1 VRWPL
6 RSWGADAGIALA
18 VAALELALLLDD
30 GSASAAAVTATLL
43 AGAALAVRRRAPLP
57 VLGVALAA
65 AVTVVA
71 VGETPAGA
79 SLLVA
84 LGTVAA
90 ACERRASLAAL
101 AVTAVTVTAL
111 AALTADRGGR
121 PEAAVVGAL
130 AAAPLAAGSWAIGA
144 YARAQRGYREGLEA
158 RTRLLEREREQ
169 LAQIAVHE
177 ERAAI
182 ARELHDIVAHS
193 VGMMLLGVRG
203 AREVL
208 HDAPDAADEALA
220 QVERGG
226 ERSVAELQRILT
238 LLRDPGASAARH
250 PQPSVDALPRL
261 LDEHRATGLAVALER
276 EGTPVPLPDGLG
288 VSAYRIVQEAL
299 TNARRHAAAARV
311 TVRLSYRPH
320 ELEVSVAD
328 DGAPTATAGAGHG
341 LAGMRE
347 RVALLGGRL
356 EAGPAPGGGFRVV
369 ATLPTDGEPS

>member
-1 VRWPL
+1 
-6 RSWGADAGIALA
+6 
-18 VAALELALLLDD
+18 
-30 GSASAAAVTATLL
+30 VTATLA
-43 AGAALAVRRRAPLP
+43 AGAALVVRRRAPLL

-65 AVTVVA
+65 AVAVVA

-79 SLLVA
+79 SVLVA

-90 ACERRASLAAL
+90 ACERRVSLTAL

-111 AALTADRGGR
+111 SALTADREGR
-121 PEAAVVGAL
+121 PEGAVVGAL
-130 AAAPLAAGSWAIGA
+130 AAGPLAAGSWAIGA
-144 YARAQRGYREGLEA
+144 YARAQRGYRDELEA

-169 LAQIAVHE
+169 LARIAVHE

-208 HDAPDAADEALA
+208 RDAPDTADEALA
-220 QVERGG
+220 HVERGG

-238 LLRDPGASAARH
+238 LLRDPGASAARR
-250 PQPSVDALPRL
+250 PQPSLEALPRL
-261 LDEHRATGLAVALER
+261 LDEHRATGLAVGLQR
-276 EGTPVPLPDGLG
+276 EGAPVPLPDGIE

-299 TNARRHAAAARV
+299 TNARRHAAAAQV
-311 TVRLSYRPH
+311 VVRLAYRPH
-320 ELEVSVAD
+320 ELVVTVED
-328 DGAPTATAGAGHG
+328 DGAPTATVGVGHG

-369 ATLPTDGEPS
+369 ATLPTGGAAS

>member
-1 VRWPL
+1 M
-6 RSWGADAGIALA
+6 RSWVADAGIAAA
-18 VAALELALLLDD
+18 VAALELGLLLDD
-30 GSASAAAVTATLL
+30 GTASTLAVLATV
-43 AGAALAVRRRAPLP
+43 ATGAALVLRRRVPLV
-57 VLGVALAA
+57 VLGLALAA

-71 VGETPAGA
+71 VGETPSGA
-79 SLLVA
+79 SVLVA

-90 ACERRASLAAL
+90 TCGRRASVAAL
-101 AVTAVTVTAL
+101 VVTAVAVTGL
-111 AALTADRGGR
+111 SILTSGR
-121 PEAAVVGAL
+121 DGRVQAAVVGAL
-130 AAAPLAAGSWAIGA
+130 AAGPFAAGAWSIGA
-144 YARAQRGYREGLEA
+144 YVRAQRRYRDGLEA

-208 HDAPDAADEALA
+208 RDAPDAADDTLA
-220 QVERGG
+220 QVEQGG

-250 PQPSVDALPRL
+250 PQPSLDALPRL
-261 LDEHRATGLAVALER
+261 LDEHRATGLAVALQRDGE
-276 EGTPVPLPDGLG
+276 PVPLPDGIG

-299 TNARRHAAAARV
+299 TNTRRHAAAAHV
-311 TVRLSYRPH
+311 AVRLAYRPH
-320 ELEVSVAD
+320 ELEVSVED
-328 DGAPTATAGAGHG
+328 DGAPSVAAGGGHG
-341 LAGMRE
+341 LVGMRE

-369 ATLPTDGEPS
+369 ATLPTDGATS